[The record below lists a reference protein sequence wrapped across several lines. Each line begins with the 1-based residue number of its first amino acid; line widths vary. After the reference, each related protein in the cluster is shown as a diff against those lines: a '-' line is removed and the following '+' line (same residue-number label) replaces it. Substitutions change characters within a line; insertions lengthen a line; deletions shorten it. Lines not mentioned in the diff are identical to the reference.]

1 SLVAV
6 GLGGLLSSMYLDAKY
21 LFSKDINQIRIFLST
36 LFNLRSQESQGK
48 AHWYNIFKDRAK
60 KEPNGLFL
68 MFEGKEY
75 TFRQVEKA
83 SNKLAHYLLTQ
94 DIKKGDVVCIMLQNH
109 PTFFIT
115 LFAISKIGALPS
127 FVNTNLVDQ
136 SLLHCVKI
144 ASSKM
149 FIFDPIYEQQVS
161 AIMDQCPGIIFV
173 AYGESTEEYE
183 RSPLPF
189 AQTLTPSALN
199 TFPDSDTDEAL
210 IKGRKLTDPAYLIYT
225 SGTTGL
231 PKPAIVQHIRIL
243 AIVSFS
249 STLARGGVIV
259 LGRKFSASRF
269 WNDCVEYKVDLF
281 TYIGEFCRYLLSQPP
296 HPEER
301 NHKVRAIFGN
311 GIRVDVWKPFQ
322 E

>member
-1 SLVAV
+1 
-6 GLGGLLSSMYLDAKY
+6 
-21 LFSKDINQIRIFLST
+21 
-36 LFNLRSQESQGK
+36 
-48 AHWYNIFKDRAK
+48 
-60 KEPNGLFL
+60 
-68 MFEGKEY
+68 
-75 TFRQVEKA
+75 
-83 SNKLAHYLLTQ
+83 
-94 DIKKGDVVCIMLQNH
+94 MLQNH
-109 PTFFIT
+109 PTFFIA

-225 SGTTGL
+225 
-231 PKPAIVQHIRIL
+231 R
-243 AIVSFS
+243 
-249 STLARGGVIV
+249 
-259 LGRKFSASRF
+259 
-269 WNDCVEYKVDLF
+269 
-281 TYIGEFCRYLLSQPP
+281 
-296 HPEER
+296 
-301 NHKVRAIFGN
+301 
-311 GIRVDVWKPFQ
+311 
-322 E
+322 